1 MRLLLFCKVELRFHN
16 SPSCR
21 YYPALLPALCNC
33 LTMLGFLAVN
43 AILGGQTLSLASGSN
58 MSYDVGIVVVGIIS
72 LIVSGS
78 KRFLDSRALI

>member
-1 MRLLLFCKVELRFHN
+1 
-16 SPSCR
+16 
-21 YYPALLPALCNC
+21 
-33 LTMLGFLAVN
+33 MLGFLAVN